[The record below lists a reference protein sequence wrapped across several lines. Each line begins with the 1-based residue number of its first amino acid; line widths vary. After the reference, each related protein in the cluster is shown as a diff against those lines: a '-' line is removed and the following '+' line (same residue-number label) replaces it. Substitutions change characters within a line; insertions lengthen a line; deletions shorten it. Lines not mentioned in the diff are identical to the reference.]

1 MELRQPMT
9 QHERITIDPAV
20 MVGKPCIKGTR
31 ITVELILEKLGTG
44 LSYDEILEDH
54 PRLVREDIL
63 AAISFAHDYLARE
76 DIILA
81 DGQALWKYWQMN
93 AVRVQ

>member
-1 MELRQPMT
+1 MT
-9 QHERITIDPAV
+9 QHERITIDSAI

-31 ITVELILEKLGTG
+31 ITVELILEKLAAG
-44 LSYDEILEDH
+44 LSYDDILEDH
-54 PRLVREDIL
+54 PRLTREDIL

-81 DGQALWKYWQMN
+81 DGQTL
-93 AVRVQ
+93 

>member
-1 MELRQPMT
+1 MT
-9 QHERITIDPAV
+9 QHERITIDPAI

-31 ITVELILEKLGTG
+31 ITVELILEKLAAG
-44 LSYDEILEDH
+44 LNYDEILEDH
-54 PRLVREDIL
+54 PRLTREDIL

-81 DGQALWKYWQMN
+81 DGQTL
-93 AVRVQ
+93 

>member
-1 MELRQPMT
+1 MT
-9 QHERITIDPAV
+9 QHERITIDPAI

-31 ITVELILEKLGTG
+31 ITVELILEKLAAG

-54 PRLVREDIL
+54 PRLTREDIL

-81 DGQALWKYWQMN
+81 DGQTL
-93 AVRVQ
+93 